1 MPLHQLINKSLSP
14 APGPGERRIFR
25 MLSVVVTVAPFLAT
39 VVLVLWTCTAAA
51 GPAEHWAFRPP
62 AEHTA
67 PDVRRS
73 DLVRTPVD
81 RFIFAQ
87 LEREG
92 LEPAPLAD
100 KRTLLRRVTYD
111 LIGLP
116 PTAAEVD
123 AFLADDSPRAY
134 ATIVE
139 RLLASPHYGERW
151 GRYWLDAARYA
162 DTKGYIY
169 EGREDR

>member
-1 MPLHQLINKSLSP
+1 MPLHQLINNSLSP
-14 APGPGERRIFR
+14 APGPGARWILR
-25 MLSVVVTVAPFLAT
+25 MLPAVVTAARYLAA
-39 VVLVLWTCTAAA
+39 VVLFLWTWTAFA

-62 AEHTA
+62 AEHIA

-73 DLVRTPVD
+73 DLMGTPVD
-81 RFIFAQ
+81 RFIFAR

-116 PTAAEVD
+116 PTAAE
-123 AFLADDSPRAY
+123 
-134 ATIVE
+134 
-139 RLLASPHYGERW
+139 
-151 GRYWLDAARYA
+151 
-162 DTKGYIY
+162 
-169 EGREDR
+169 